1 MHSRIVALAGAI
13 LAVSPSAAVDSEHR
27 RVTRQRKD
35 QLRRRRQTA
44 NVDKREVN
52 DEDAAFWAQMMKL
65 RELQGGSLPPTPV
78 VTPFPVSSPTISTS
92 APTPIVSVGDFF
104 PTVPPE
110 PASTPTPTII
120 ATIPFEPTVGPTG
133 VLTPFPTGGETGE
146 EPAFICQ
153 QPDFVGCTAVDP
165 GNPVDECSEEGE
177 PCDNGNAGEFQEYCC
192 LDACPRLCLT
202 EPPTSP
208 DCTAKPGPPP
218 DEGLLPRQAEIMLE
232 LPVDELSEEM
242 SIAFTTK
249 SMRTEEILKEKSG
262 ESDDSM
268 IPSSPSLDS
277 LCHALILKNAL
288 TILPIDRQTDRQTDR
303 ALIARFQI

>member
-1 MHSRIVALAGAI
+1 MVRSGEQKQREKQREQSQRRRERKKWSTLHETMHSRIVALAGAI

-110 PASTPTPTII
+110 SASTPTPTII

-146 EPAFICQ
+146 E
-153 QPDFVGCTAVDP
+153 VGP
-165 GNPVDECSEEGE
+165 RRS
-177 PCDNGNAGEFQEYCC
+177 AG
-192 LDACPRLCLT
+192 
-202 EPPTSP
+202 
-208 DCTAKPGPPP
+208 
-218 DEGLLPRQAEIMLE
+218 GLA
-232 LPVDELSEEM
+232 
-242 SIAFTTK
+242 
-249 SMRTEEILKEKSG
+249 
-262 ESDDSM
+262 
-268 IPSSPSLDS
+268 
-277 LCHALILKNAL
+277 
-288 TILPIDRQTDRQTDR
+288 
-303 ALIARFQI
+303 